1 MFWIY
6 CISFLQPCCYCIV
19 ANCVYS
25 CNINLKSCISEL
37 RVFYDSAGTA
47 EQGGSS
53 GCGESRGRGG
63 RGGGGRR
70 ALTNGGRGEGGEGK
84 GGGRGGKEL
93 TELEVAVDKTRRMI
107 SVLTDKHSK
116 LSTESHKVKNK
127 PRAQSV
133 YKAAQDAMKKLVEKR
148 DKLQDLSF
156 CQ

>member
-1 MFWIY
+1 M
-6 CISFLQPCCYCIV
+6 
-19 ANCVYS
+19 
-25 CNINLKSCISEL
+25 
-37 RVFYDSAGTA
+37 
-47 EQGGSS
+47 
-53 GCGESRGRGG
+53 
-63 RGGGGRR
+63 
-70 ALTNGGRGEGGEGK
+70 
-84 GGGRGGKEL
+84 